1 MFIQFVYIG
10 GPKIINMSEDQSMNI
25 TSKNEILT
33 LICDI
38 TGDDITFAYWMRVN
52 GALPN
57 KNNHSS
63 FDGNKINLTI
73 TKVHPHYSGNF
84 FCVIHSLWGVTMS
97 TVISVVIVAAPPKIT
112 HQPTDEIA
120 TALSNVTLTCEADG
134 FDVTYEWR
142 HYIKNTGFVI
152 KSTSST
158 LTLLEVTPSDE
169 GEYGCVAITGH
180 GRHKNRV
187 FTDNVTM
194 TVDGNK

>member
-1 MFIQFVYIG
+1 
-10 GPKIINMSEDQSMNI
+10 MNI
-25 TSKNEILT
+25 TSKNEKVT
-33 LICDI
+33 LICI
-38 TGDDITFAYWMRVN
+38 IIGDDIIAAYWMRVN
-52 GALPN
+52 GALPYR
-57 KNNHSS
+57 NNHSS
-63 FDGNKINLTI
+63 FDGNQINLTV
-73 TKVHPHYSGNF
+73 TKVHPYYSGNF
-84 FCVIHSLWGVTMS
+84 FCVIHSLWGMTVS
-97 TVISVVIVAAPPKIT
+97 TAVSVVIVAAPPTIT
-112 HQPTDEIA
+112 YQPTNKIA

-142 HYIKNTGFVI
+142 HYINNTVFVI